1 MLLFPCSSPLISEKS
16 AHDSFMEPTMF
27 SIFRRSKPLPAAAS
41 PNGYQ
46 KPVQAQDLLATPRRQ
61 KLLEN
66 IWQRAS
72 LSRAQFVEL
81 YRRPLERYAEL
92 VQQLPAS
99 QNHHHAHPGGMLDHG
114 LEIVAYALK
123 IRQTYLLPI
132 GAPPESQSAQA
143 EAWTAAAAYGALIHD
158 LGKIA
163 VDVHIEL
170 EGGKTWHPWHGP
182 INRPYRFRYVK
193 GRNYQLHGAAAALI
207 YAQILSSEIL
217 DWLSDFPEV
226 WSQLIFV
233 LAGQYEHAGIL
244 GEIIVKADQAS
255 VAQELGGNPARA
267 LSAPKQSLQR
277 QLADGLRYLVRDTFK
292 LNQPDGPSDGWLTQD
307 ALWLVS
313 KPIADQLRAYLLTQG
328 VEGVPSSNA
337 PFFNMLQDQGVIQT
351 NAQDKAI
358 WKATIDNGRGWRN
371 TFTLLKLSPALIWN
385 DPNDRPAAYTGT
397 LEVEAGN
404 PVEEPS
410 AETQIAAPA
419 KTSPL
424 DVETRASPETVEPT
438 QLSPFEIPQHA
449 SNNPAEFDELL
460 ALLGNINEPLED
472 TKNNQVSAAHTAPPK
487 LDDTQPSQT
496 SNQGGAPLAT
506 IEEGAP
512 MPSNTAELG
521 QGFVEW
527 LKKGIASRSIIIN
540 DTKALVHTVAGTA
553 MLVTPGIFKR
563 YVLEFPH
570 IEQQAKAQ
578 QVNAW
583 QLVQRSFEKQK
594 LHQKTQKSLNIWTC
608 DVVGPRKSK
617 QLKGYLLLDPLTIFS
632 EVPFDNISLSLKSE
646 LMEPPQ

>member
-1 MLLFPCSSPLISEKS
+1 
-16 AHDSFMEPTMF
+16 MF
-27 SIFRRSKPLPAAAS
+27 SIFRRRKPLPAATS
-41 PNGYQ
+41 PNGFQ
-46 KPVQAQDLLATPRRQ
+46 KPVQAQELLATPRRQ

-72 LSRAQFVEL
+72 LSRSQFVEL

-193 GRNYQLHGAAAALI
+193 ARNYQLHGAAAALI
-207 YAQILSSEIL
+207 YTQILSPQIL

-226 WSQLIFV
+226 WSQLIFL

-244 GEIIVKADQAS
+244 GEIVVKADQAS

-358 WKATIDNGRGWRN
+358 WKATIDNGSGWRN

-410 AETQIAAPA
+410 AETHIAVPA

-424 DVETRASPETVEPT
+424 DVEPRASLEAVAVAPA
-438 QLSPFEIPQHA
+438 QLSPVETPQHA

-460 ALLGNINEPLED
+460 ALLGSINEPSED

-487 LDDTQPSQT
+487 LDDSQSSQT

-512 MPSNTAELG
+512 MPSNTTELG

-527 LKKGIASRSIIIN
+527 LKNSIASRALVIN
-540 DTKALVHTVAGTA
+540 DAKALVHTVAGTA
-553 MLVTPGIFKR
+553 LLVTPGIFKR
-563 YVLEFPH
+563 YVLEHPQ
-570 IEQQAKAQ
+570 IERLAKAE
-578 QVNAW
+578 QVTAW

-594 LHQKTQKSLNIWTC
+594 LHQKTQKCLNIWTC

-617 QLKGYLLLDPLTIFS
+617 QLKGYLLLDPHTIFS

>member
-1 MLLFPCSSPLISEKS
+1 
-16 AHDSFMEPTMF
+16 MF

-41 PNGYQ
+41 PNGFQ

-72 LSRAQFVEL
+72 LSRSQFIEL

-217 DWLSDFPEV
+217 DWLSGFPEV

-244 GEIIVKADQAS
+244 GEIVVKADQAS

-351 NAQDKAI
+351 NVQDKAI
-358 WKATIDNGRGWRN
+358 WKATIDNGSGWRN

-410 AETQIAAPA
+410 AETQIAASA

-424 DVETRASPETVEPT
+424 DVESRASPEAVAPT
-438 QLSPFEIPQHA
+438 QLSPIEIPQRA
-449 SNNPAEFDELL
+449 SNNPDEFDELL
-460 ALLGNINEPLED
+460 ALLGNINEPSED

-496 SNQGGAPLAT
+496 SNQGGAPLGT

-512 MPSNTAELG
+512 MPSNAAELG

-594 LHQKTQKSLNIWTC
+594 LHQKTQRSLNIWTC

>member
-1 MLLFPCSSPLISEKS
+1 
-16 AHDSFMEPTMF
+16 MEQAMF
-27 SIFRRSKPLPAAAS
+27 SIFRRKKALPAQGPS
-41 PNGYQ
+41 PNGFMLPASSQ
-46 KPVQAQDLLATPRRQ
+46 SLLASPRRQ

-72 LSRAQFVEL
+72 LSRSQFVDL

-158 LGKIA
+158 IGKIA

-170 EGGKTWHPWHGP
+170 QGGKIWHPWHGP
-182 INRPYRFRYVK
+182 IDRPYRFRYVK

-207 YAQILSSEIL
+207 YAQILSPEIM

-244 GEIIVKADQAS
+244 GEIVVKADQAS

-277 QLADGLRYLVRDTFK
+277 QLAEGLRYLVRDTFK
-292 LNQPDGPSDGWLTQD
+292 LNQPDGPSDGWLTED

-328 VEGVPSSNA
+328 VEGVPTSNA

-358 WKATIDNGRGWRN
+358 WKATIDNGGGWRN

-385 DPNDRPAAYTGT
+385 DPNDRPTAYSGT

-404 PVEEPS
+404 S
-410 AETQIAAPA
+410 AEEASAESSIPKRTEPLPQNVRSTAAQVDLAPA
-419 KTSPL
+419 
-424 DVETRASPETVEPT
+424 ETM
-438 QLSPFEIPQHA
+438 PFDLPQPSSSSA
-449 SNNPAEFDELL
+449 AEFDELL
-460 ALLGNINEPLED
+460 ALLGNINVPLENN
-472 TKNNQVSAAHTAPPK
+472 KNNQASVAHTTPLQSD
-487 LDDTQPSQT
+487 LDQASLN
-496 SNQGGAPLAT
+496 SNEGEAPLEIAK
-506 IEEGAP
+506 EVAP
-512 MPSNTAELG
+512 MPRNNTEFG
-521 QGFVEW
+521 REFVDW
-527 LKKGIASRSIIIN
+527 LKKGIASRSVIIN
-540 DTKALVHTVAGTA
+540 DAKAQVHTVAGTA

-563 YVLEFPH
+563 YVQEFPH

-583 QLVQRSFEKQK
+583 QMVQRSFEKLK
-594 LHQKTQKSLNIWTC
+594 LHRKTAKSLNIWTC
-608 DVVGPRKSK
+608 DVVGPRKTK
-617 QLKGYLLLDPLTIFS
+617 QLKGYLLIDPLTIFS
-632 EVPFDNISLSLKSE
+632 EVPFDNVSLSLKSE
-646 LMEPPQ
+646 LLESQE

>member
-1 MLLFPCSSPLISEKS
+1 
-16 AHDSFMEPTMF
+16 MF
-27 SIFRRSKPLPAAAS
+27 SIFRRKKALPAQGPS
-41 PNGYQ
+41 PNGFMQ
-46 KPVQAQDLLATPRRQ
+46 PASSQSLLASPRRQ

-72 LSRAQFVEL
+72 LSRTQFAEL
-81 YRRPLERYAEL
+81 YKRPLERYAEL

-163 VDVHIEL
+163 VDVHVEL
-170 EGGKTWHPWHGP
+170 EGGGTWHPWHGP
-182 INRPYRFRYVK
+182 INLPYRFRYVK

-207 YAQILSSEIL
+207 YAQILTADIL
-217 DWLSDFPEV
+217 DWLSEFPEV
-226 WSQLIFV
+226 WSELVFV
-233 LAGQYEHAGIL
+233 LAGHYEHAGIL
-244 GEIIVKADQAS
+244 GEIIIKADQAS
-255 VAQELGGNPARA
+255 VAQEVGGNPARA
-267 LSAPKQSLQR
+267 ITAPKQSLQR

-358 WKATIDNGRGWRN
+358 WKVTIDNGRGWRN
-371 TFTLLKLSPALIWN
+371 TFTLLKLSPALIWH
-385 DPNDRPAAYTGT
+385 DPNDRPTPYSGTVELESSDPMSDASQVSNIANSIPAALTNT
-397 LEVEAGN
+397 KSELSTPCDN
-404 PVEEPS
+404 PPKS
-410 AETQIAAPA
+410 AYPAAETM
-419 KTSPL
+419 KNSS
-424 DVETRASPETVEPT
+424 DNS
-438 QLSPFEIPQHA
+438 
-449 SNNPAEFDELL
+449 AEFDELL
-460 ALLGNINEPLED
+460 ALLGNINEPSED
-472 TKNNQVSAAHTAPPK
+472 IKNNQVSAAQTAPLQMANSQPPQP
-487 LDDTQPSQT
+487 DTQV
-496 SNQGGAPLAT
+496 GAPQET
-506 IEEGAP
+506 IEEVAQ
-512 MPSNTAELG
+512 MPSSNMEIG

-527 LKKGIASRSIIIN
+527 LKKGIASRKIIIN
-540 DTKALVHTVAGTA
+540 DAKAQVHTVAGTA

-563 YVLEFPH
+563 FVLEFPH

-594 LHQKTQKSLNIWTC
+594 LHRKTARSLNIWTC

>member
-1 MLLFPCSSPLISEKS
+1 
-16 AHDSFMEPTMF
+16 MF
-27 SIFRRSKPLPAAAS
+27 SIFRRKKALPAQGPS
-41 PNGYQ
+41 PNGFLQ
-46 KPVQAQDLLATPRRQ
+46 PASSQTLLASPRRQ

-72 LSRAQFVEL
+72 LSRSQFAEL
-81 YRRPLERYAEL
+81 YRLPLERYAEL

-207 YAQILSSEIL
+207 YAQILTPEIL
-217 DWLSDFPEV
+217 DWLSDFREV
-226 WSQLIFV
+226 WSQLIFI

-244 GEIIVKADQAS
+244 GEIVVKADQAS

-292 LNQPDGPSDGWLTQD
+292 LNQPDGPADGWLTQD

-351 NAQDKAI
+351 NAQDKAV
-358 WKATIDNGRGWRN
+358 WRATIDNGRGWRN

-385 DPNDRPAAYTGT
+385 DPNDRPPAYRGT
-397 LEVEAGN
+397 LEVEAGD
-404 PVEEPS
+404 PVENS
-410 AETQIAAPA
+410 PA
-419 KTSPL
+419 KNNMTTTAGVLPS
-424 DVETRASPETVEPT
+424 DVESSAIPTALAPPEAPPLEVSQPP
-438 QLSPFEIPQHA
+438 S
-449 SNNPAEFDELL
+449 SNPAEIDALL
-460 ALLGNINEPLED
+460 ALLGNINEPLENNN
-472 TKNNQVSAAHTAPPK
+472 NNQASAALTPLLQ
-487 LDDTQPSQT
+487 LDDTQASLS
-496 SNQGGAPLAT
+496 SNEGDATLA
-506 IEEGAP
+506 IAKEVAP
-512 MPSNTAELG
+512 MPRNNTEFG
-521 QGFVEW
+521 REFVEW
-527 LKKGIASRSIIIN
+527 LKNGIASRSIIIN
-540 DTKALVHTVAGTA
+540 DAKAQVHTVAGTA

-583 QLVQRSFEKQK
+583 QMVQRSFEKLK
-594 LHQKTQKSLNIWTC
+594 LHKKTAKHLNIWTC
-608 DVVGPRKSK
+608 DVVGPRKTK
-617 QLKGYLLLDPLTIFS
+617 QLKGYLLIDPLTIFS
-632 EVPFDNISLSLKSE
+632 EAPFDNVSLSLKSE
-646 LMEPPQ
+646 LLESPE

>member
-1 MLLFPCSSPLISEKS
+1 
-16 AHDSFMEPTMF
+16 MEQAMF
-27 SIFRRSKPLPAAAS
+27 SIFRRKKALPAQGPS
-41 PNGYQ
+41 PNGFLQ
-46 KPVQAQDLLATPRRQ
+46 PASSQTLLASPRRQ

-72 LSRAQFVEL
+72 LSRSQFAEL
-81 YRRPLERYAEL
+81 YRLPLERYAEL

-207 YAQILSSEIL
+207 YAQILTPEIL
-217 DWLSDFPEV
+217 DWLSDFREV
-226 WSQLIFV
+226 WSQLIFI

-244 GEIIVKADQAS
+244 GEIVVKADQAS

-292 LNQPDGPSDGWLTQD
+292 LNQPDGPADGWLTQD

-351 NAQDKAI
+351 NAQDKAV
-358 WKATIDNGRGWRN
+358 WRATIDNGRGWRN

-385 DPNDRPAAYTGT
+385 DPNDRPPAYTGT
-397 LEVEAGN
+397 LEVEAGD
-404 PVEEPS
+404 PVENS
-410 AETQIAAPA
+410 PA
-419 KTSPL
+419 KNNMTTPAGVLPL
-424 DVETRASPETVEPT
+424 DVESSAIPTALAPPEAPPLEVSQPP
-438 QLSPFEIPQHA
+438 S
-449 SNNPAEFDELL
+449 SNPAEFDELL
-460 ALLGNINEPLED
+460 ALLGNINEPLENN
-472 TKNNQVSAAHTAPPK
+472 KNNQASAALTPLLQ
-487 LDDTQPSQT
+487 LDDTQASLS
-496 SNQGGAPLAT
+496 SNEGDATLA
-506 IEEGAP
+506 IAKEVAP
-512 MPSNTAELG
+512 MPRINTEFG
-521 QGFVEW
+521 REFVEW
-527 LKKGIASRSIIIN
+527 LKNGIASRSIIIN
-540 DTKALVHTVAGTA
+540 DAKAQVHTVAGTA

-583 QLVQRSFEKQK
+583 QMVQRSFEKLK
-594 LHQKTQKSLNIWTC
+594 LHKKTAKHLNIWTC
-608 DVVGPRKSK
+608 DVVGPRKTK
-617 QLKGYLLLDPLTIFS
+617 QLKGYLLIDPLTIFS
-632 EVPFDNISLSLKSE
+632 EAPFDNVSLSLKSE
-646 LMEPPQ
+646 LLESPE

>member
-1 MLLFPCSSPLISEKS
+1 
-16 AHDSFMEPTMF
+16 MF
-27 SIFRRSKPLPAAAS
+27 SIFRRGKALAVAAPSPSGYIQPAQ
-41 PNGYQ
+41 G
-46 KPVQAQDLLATPRRQ
+46 QDLLAAPRRQ

-72 LSRAQFVEL
+72 LSRQQFVEL

-99 QNHHHAHPGGMLDHG
+99 ENHHHAHPGGMLDHG

-170 EGGKTWHPWHGP
+170 QGGKTWHPWHGP
-182 INRPYRFRYVK
+182 ITRPYRFRYVK

-207 YAQILSSEIL
+207 YAQVLTPDIL

-226 WSQLIFV
+226 WSQLIFI
-233 LAGQYEHAGIL
+233 LAGQYENAGIL
-244 GEIIVKADQAS
+244 GEIVVQADRAS

-267 LSAPKQSLQR
+267 LVAPKQSLQR
-277 QLADGLRYLVRDTFK
+277 QLADGLRYLVRDKFK
-292 LNQPDGPSDGWLTQD
+292 LNQPDGPSDGWLAQD

-328 VEGVPSSNA
+328 VDGVPTSNA

-358 WKATIDNGRGWRN
+358 WRATIDNGNGWRN

-385 DPNDRPAAYTGT
+385 DANDRPPVYSGT
-397 LEVEAGN
+397 LEVDAGSTI
-404 PVEEPS
+404 EEPQEVKQSLEPGLPESNSTGPALHTTNVS
-410 AETQIAAPA
+410 APVLKPSAP
-419 KTSPL
+419 TTN
-424 DVETRASPETVEPT
+424 D
-438 QLSPFEIPQHA
+438 
-449 SNNPAEFDELL
+449 PAEIDALM
-460 ALLGNINEPLED
+460 ALLGNITAPLEGHPED
-472 TKNNQVSAAHTAPPK
+472 PFSAAQTAPSK
-487 LDDTQPSQT
+487 LEEIQP
-496 SNQGGAPLAT
+496 
-506 IEEGAP
+506 IEPSVAGSEPVASTEDMAP
-512 MPSNTAELG
+512 MPSHKIELG

-527 LKKGIASRSIIIN
+527 LRNGLVSRRIIIN
-540 DTKALVHTVAGTA
+540 DTKALVHTVTGTA

-563 YVLEFPH
+563 FVQEFPA
-570 IEQQAKAQ
+570 IEAQAKAQ
-578 QVNAW
+578 KVEAW
-583 QLVQRSFEKQK
+583 QLVQRSFEKLK
-594 LHQKTQKSLNIWTC
+594 LHRKTDKSLNIWTC
-608 DVVGPRKSK
+608 NVIGPRSTKK
-617 QLKGYLLLDPLTIFS
+617 LKGYLLIDPLTVFN
-632 EVPFDNISLSLKSE
+632 ELPFDNVSLSLISGSAEGSE
-646 LMEPPQ
+646 

>member
-1 MLLFPCSSPLISEKS
+1 
-16 AHDSFMEPTMF
+16 MF
-27 SIFRRSKPLPAAAS
+27 SIFRRKKALPAQGPS
-41 PNGYQ
+41 PNGFLQ
-46 KPVQAQDLLATPRRQ
+46 PASSQTLLASPRRQ

-72 LSRAQFVEL
+72 LSRSQFAEL
-81 YRRPLERYAEL
+81 YRLPLERYAEL

-207 YAQILSSEIL
+207 YAQILTPEIL
-217 DWLSDFPEV
+217 DWLSDFREV
-226 WSQLIFV
+226 WSQLIFI

-244 GEIIVKADQAS
+244 GEIVVKADQAS

-292 LNQPDGPSDGWLTQD
+292 LNQPDGPADGWLMQD

-351 NAQDKAI
+351 NAQDKAV
-358 WKATIDNGRGWRN
+358 WRATIDNGRGWRN

-385 DPNDRPAAYTGT
+385 DPNDRPPAYTGT
-397 LEVEAGN
+397 LEVEAGD
-404 PVEEPS
+404 PVENS
-410 AETQIAAPA
+410 PA
-419 KTSPL
+419 KNNMTTPAGVLPS
-424 DVETRASPETVEPT
+424 DVESSAIPTALAPPEAPPLEVAQPP
-438 QLSPFEIPQHA
+438 S
-449 SNNPAEFDELL
+449 SNPAEFDELL
-460 ALLGNINEPLED
+460 ALLGNINEPLENN
-472 TKNNQVSAAHTAPPK
+472 KNNQASAALTPLLQ
-487 LDDTQPSQT
+487 LDDTQASLS
-496 SNQGGAPLAT
+496 SNEGDATLA
-506 IEEGAP
+506 IAKEVAP
-512 MPSNTAELG
+512 MPRNNTEFG
-521 QGFVEW
+521 REFVEW
-527 LKKGIASRSIIIN
+527 LKNGIASRSIIIN
-540 DTKALVHTVAGTA
+540 DAKAQVHTVAGTA

-583 QLVQRSFEKQK
+583 QMVQRSFEKLK
-594 LHQKTQKSLNIWTC
+594 LHKKTAKHLNIWTC
-608 DVVGPRKSK
+608 DVVGPRKTK
-617 QLKGYLLLDPLTIFS
+617 QLKGYLLIDPLTIFS
-632 EVPFDNISLSLKSE
+632 EAPFDNVSLSLKSE
-646 LMEPPQ
+646 LLESPE